1 MLFDLDDLN
10 IGVPGL
16 ATMNVF
22 GARYASPN
30 QNGVV
35 VKCRNGT
42 RGAQLPIVPPAH
54 AEEVLR
60 RRNERGSQLIRNVMR
75 LSQLVGRKCLECVA
89 RH

>member
-1 MLFDLDDLN
+1 MLFDLDDLK

-22 GARYASPN
+22 GTRYAGPN
-30 QNGVV
+30 QNGIV
-35 VKCRNGT
+35 VKFRNGS
-42 RGAQLPIVPPAH
+42 RDAQIPTVPPAH

-60 RRNERGSQLIRNVMR
+60 RRNEQGSQLIRNVIG
-75 LSQLVGRKCLECVA
+75 LFQLVGRRSLECVA